1 MHRGRRFHADRRGV
15 LLVEYALIAA
25 VTAMIAVAAIVSL
38 GAAVTEPFHQVQMA
52 LQSALHGGHGGGGG
66 LSTGRTRRPVSLW
79 RN

>member
-52 LQSALHGGHGGGGG
+52 LQSALHGGHGGGVVCPPGG
-66 LSTGRTRRPVSLW
+66 HGGQ
-79 RN
+79 